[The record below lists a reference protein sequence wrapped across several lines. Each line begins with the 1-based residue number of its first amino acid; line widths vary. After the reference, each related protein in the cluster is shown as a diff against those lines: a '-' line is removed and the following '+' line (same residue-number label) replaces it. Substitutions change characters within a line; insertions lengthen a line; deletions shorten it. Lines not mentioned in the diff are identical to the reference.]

1 MDSGQLALAF
11 FFMVLGVL
19 VYRFP
24 NLIAGYNTMPEEEK
38 AKVDVE
44 GLKKWSRNMFVII
57 GVLLIIANYVSHS
70 LSFVDPDYVD
80 YAFYVIVVVGLVILV
95 AGAQKFKARN

>member
-11 FFMVLGVL
+11 FFMALGVL

-24 NLIAGYNTMPEEEK
+24 NLIAGYNTMSEEDK

-44 GLKKWSRNMFVII
+44 GLKKWSRNVFVII
-57 GVLLIIANYVSHS
+57 GVLLILSNYVSHS
-70 LSFVDPDYVD
+70 FADPNYADYP
-80 YAFYVIVVVGLVILV
+80 FYVIVVVGLVILI
-95 AGAQKFKARN
+95 AGAQKFSARK